1 MENNRLRI
9 VMAAL
14 LLAVVFFYNADGVAP
29 EVPKLEKPQEDIV
42 KMVEELAA
50 IDNEEDSSKVAGM
63 FNAVSEKLKDS
74 KIESNLQLQYLL
86 DFVGKDV
93 FGSEL
98 VGKYPLFSPSAAKL
112 IEKVIGK
119 QDEEAPMTS
128 EEKKKLARLF
138 YGFSWK
144 LYKKDQENL
153 FDEYKSKALSSIAKY
168 NKEDEKPEP
177 KPDVEECPCKGKGYI
192 VHGDGHVTDCPC
204 IQSGE
209 DCDHDPKCK
218 QAELPPVDTATSVLG
233 KLGLSSIPNIQN
245 YRPVV
250 GIRGMTI
257 KWHLENGAAGEHEAL
272 PSGFVDTLTTNQ
284 KYWLHDYLH
293 GYKRNTPIKTK
304 SRGILRWTT

>member
-1 MENNRLRI
+1 MQNNRLRI
-9 VMAAL
+9 VLAAL
-14 LLAVVFFYNADGVAP
+14 LIAVAFFYNAEGVAP

-42 KMVEELAA
+42 KLVETLGV

-63 FNAVSEKLKDS
+63 FNALSEKLKDT

-86 DFVGKDV
+86 DYVGKDV

-98 VGKYPLFSPSAAKL
+98 LGKYPLFAPSAAKL
-112 IEKVIGK
+112 IEKVVGK
-119 QDEEAPMTS
+119 QDEEVPMTS

-153 FDEYKSKALSSIAKY
+153 FDEYKNKALSSIAEY
-168 NKEDEKPEP
+168 NREDVKPDPEP
-177 KPDVEECPCKGKGYI
+177 NVKPCPCKGKGYI

-204 IQSGE
+204 VQSGE
-209 DCDHDPKCK
+209 DCKHNPKCK
-218 QAELPPVDTATSVLG
+218 QAELPPVDVSISVLNQLGLTSV
-233 KLGLSSIPNIQN
+233 PNIQN

-257 KWHLENGAAGEHEAL
+257 KWHLENGASGEHAAL
-272 PSGFVDTLTTNQ
+272 PSAFVDKLTTNQ
-284 KYWLHDYLH
+284 RYWLHDYLH
-293 GYKRNTPIKTK
+293 GYTGNKSINTR

>member
-9 VMAAL
+9 VAAAL
-14 LLAVVFFYNADGVAP
+14 LLFVAFFYNAEGITP

-42 KMVEELAA
+42 KMVEELAP

-63 FNAVSEKLKDS
+63 FNALSEKLKDS
-74 KIESNLQLQYLL
+74 KVESNLQLQYLL
-86 DFVGKDV
+86 DHVGKDV

-98 VGKYPLFSPSAAKL
+98 LGKYPLFAPSAAKL
-112 IEKVIGK
+112 IEKVVGK
-119 QDEEAPMTS
+119 QTEEEPMTS

-144 LYKKDQENL
+144 LYKKNQENL
-153 FDEYKSKALSSIAKY
+153 FDEYKNKALSSIAKY

-177 KPDVEECPCKGKGYI
+177 DPEVEDCPCKGKGYI

-204 IQSGE
+204 IQAGG
-209 DCDHDPKCK
+209 DCKHNPKCK
-218 QAELPPVDTATSVLG
+218 QAELPPVDVSTSVLN
-233 KLGLSSIPNIQN
+233 KLGLTSIPNIQN

-250 GIRGMTI
+250 GVRGMTI
-257 KWHLENGAAGEHEAL
+257 KWHLENGAAGEHAAL
-272 PSGFVDTLTTNQ
+272 PSEFVDTLTTNQ

-293 GYKRNTPIKTK
+293 GYTGNKSINTR